1 MLGSISTSN
10 ITASTTLVSNSLL
23 TKQTNVI
30 HAPEISKAVL
40 PKRGRGRPRK
50 NSVTTS
56 STSHDVVLQCAQLNV
71 SNQSNCNES
80 IPHNKFVTNSDV
92 DQPNVRSAYSQ
103 LPPSKGNFLYAASL
117 FNIC

>member
-1 MLGSISTSN
+1 MLGTISTSN
-10 ITASTTLVSNSLL
+10 IHVSTTLVSNSLL

-80 IPHNKFVTNSDV
+80 IPHNNFVTNSDV
-92 DQPNVRSAYSQ
+92 DQPNVRSAYAQ
-103 LPPSKGNFLYAASL
+103 LPPSKGNCFIRCIS
-117 FNIC
+117 F